1 MITINNKEYDEEKLS
16 DDAKLAYI
24 NIKNLQK
31 DNGNLSLKMNNNNIL
46 LQHYS
51 AILEKELPKED

>member
-46 LQHYS
+46 IQHYS
-51 AILEKELPKED
+51 AILEKELLKED

>member
-51 AILEKELPKED
+51 AILEKELSKED